1 MAELVFRTHCPAP
14 KSLHLNRFLPPTAV
28 RVLLDESGANLTS
41 KISFTG
47 LGKNLQK
54 VNKSLAR
61 DLIKSRHD
69 QLRELLT
76 QGEGEA
82 ERELPSIVE
91 AAETRMRAQL
101 DAELARLTALAE
113 HNPAVRSEELEA
125 LKQERQALSNAIE
138 NTRLRLDSV
147 RVIITVDP
155 NA

>member
-1 MAELVFRTHCPAP
+1 MTSYANSSP
-14 KSLHLNRFLPPTAV
+14 K
-28 RVLLDESGANLTS
+28 
-41 KISFTG
+41 
-47 LGKNLQK
+47 
-54 VNKSLAR
+54 
-61 DLIKSRHD
+61 
-69 QLRELLT
+69 
-76 QGEGEA
+76 GEGEA

>member
-1 MAELVFRTHCPAP
+1 M
-14 KSLHLNRFLPPTAV
+14 

>member
-1 MAELVFRTHCPAP
+1 MLA
-14 KSLHLNRFLPPTAV
+14 
-28 RVLLDESGANLTS
+28 RVLT
-41 KISFTG
+41 
-47 LGKNLQK
+47 
-54 VNKSLAR
+54 
-61 DLIKSRHD
+61 KSRHD

-125 LKQERQALSNAIE
+125 LTQERQALSSAIE

-155 NA
+155 NAN